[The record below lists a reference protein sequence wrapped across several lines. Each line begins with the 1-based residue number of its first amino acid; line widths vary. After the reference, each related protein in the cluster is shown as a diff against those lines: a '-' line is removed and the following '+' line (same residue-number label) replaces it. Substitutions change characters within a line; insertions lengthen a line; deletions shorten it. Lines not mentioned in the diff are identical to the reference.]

1 MLYNTGLGRAEQCPE
16 VAALIAK
23 MGDSSNGLQSHFQF
37 FTTPDTCMLCEESLC
52 GIFRIM
58 YMMVSVMVHK

>member
-23 MGDSSNGLQSHFQF
+23 MGDSSNGLQSHFSFSQ
-37 FTTPDTCMLCEESLC
+37 PLILVCCVRNHYVE
-52 GIFRIM
+52 M